1 MNNFTRGA
9 VGLAAALVLAWAG
22 GFLWFT
28 WNVTRP
34 VAAQEPGATEKA
46 DGIVVLTGGADR
58 IATGLRLLQ
67 DGCCARLLIS
77 GVGHGAELAALLRGT
92 GAPTP
97 GGAKDALSDHI
108 TLGRAATSTAGNADE
123 TAAWA
128 HANHLHSLI
137 VVTAYYHMPRA
148 LFELGR
154 TAPDLQLI
162 PAPVQPDRVGRA
174 GSLALFSRL
183 AYEYTKFLGSA
194 AGLTLFEHAS
204 ETEGRGPE
212 RPGRA

>member
-1 MNNFTRGA
+1 MAR
-9 VGLAAALVLAWAG
+9 AAAGLTAALALGWAG

-28 WNVTRP
+28 WDVMRP
-34 VAAQEPGATEKA
+34 APAPDAGSAAKA

-58 IATGLRLLQ
+58 VATGLRLLQ
-67 DGCCARLLIS
+67 DGSGGRLLIS
-77 GVGHGAELAALLRGT
+77 GVGHGAELSALLRGT
-92 GAPTP
+92 GVTAASGAPDP
-97 GGAKDALSDHI
+97 LADHI

-154 TAPDLQLI
+154 TAPDLRLI
-162 PAPVQPDRVGRA
+162 PAPVQPDQVGL
-174 GSLALFSRL
+174 GLLSRL
-183 AYEYTKFLGSA
+183 ATEYTKFLASA
-194 AGLTLFEHAS
+194 VGLTRFEHGR
-204 ETEGRGPE
+204 ETGGRGLQPQ
-212 RPGRA
+212 GRA